1 MIAGLIQA
9 KRNYNP
15 SLVRSG
21 EGFLLAYRSEP
32 EDFKVSEIVLAEMD
46 GARNVLRNQRLKVPG
61 VEKGCSLEDPRLFVY
76 GECTYI
82 AFSIARYGL
91 KEGWKCVQAYGKL
104 AKKGKTWSLAQVWVP
119 KYGANDWSSKEKNWT
134 FFEAEGALRCVYD
147 MGAAGWTVLELEGN
161 EVVQEWR
168 SAPVRWRWGRMSGGT
183 PAVDWQGQKLTMFH
197 SWEKHPRRSRLYHA
211 AWLTFAATAPH
222 APMMVSSAPVLTAKE
237 EWGVPDCET
246 RWQPLCVFPGGL
258 EVSGHKALIAY
269 GRNDLHCAV
278 DAIRVEHLR
287 QITPTVS
294 IRGEVRIRLTGD
306 VMIKGQPA
314 WAGTEVAVLASDA
327 ASLIARQK
335 AVPL

>member
-15 SLVRSG
+15 SLVSAG

-32 EDFKVSEIVLAEMD
+32 ENFKVSEIVLAEMD

-61 VEKGCSLEDPRLFVY
+61 VEKGCSLEDPRLFMY
-76 GECTYI
+76 GDCPYI
-82 AFSIARYGL
+82 AFSIACYGAAD
-91 KEGWKCVQAYGKL
+91 GWKCVQAYGRL
-104 AKKGKTWSLAQVWVP
+104 VKKGKTWSLAQVWVP

-134 FFEAEGALRCVYD
+134 FFEAEGALRCIYD
-147 MGAAGWTVLELEGN
+147 MGASGWVALELDGD

-168 SAPVRWRWGRMSGGT
+168 SEPVRWRWGRMSGGT

-211 AWLTFAATAPH
+211 GWLAFSATAPH
-222 APMMVSSAPVLTAKE
+222 APVMMSSAPVMTAKE
-237 EWGVPDCET
+237 EWGAPNSGQG
-246 RWQPLCVFPGGL
+246 WQPLCVFPGGL
-258 EVSGHKALIAY
+258 EVFGQKALVAY
-269 GRNDLHCAV
+269 GRNDLDCAI
-278 DAIRVEHLR
+278 DAIRVEQLR
-287 QITPTVS
+287 RVAPAVS
-294 IRGEVRIRLTGD
+294 ARGEVRIRLTGD

-314 WAGTEVAVLASDA
+314 WAGTEVAVLAADA